1 MFLHFSGIIQIKEKA
16 LLKARQMWTDYVWF
30 LDMDVYITEPD
41 LVNILLAENQ
51 PVIAPMLN
59 SLGRYSNY
67 WGGMSDQY
75 WYVRTDEYMDIL
87 DRKIKGCYSVPMV
100 HSCVLVN
107 LKIAETEQLTF
118 VPDKLQHS
126 DLPLDDIITFAVSVK
141 YAGLELTVCNEDIYG
156 FMTPPVVEK
165 ERIYLDKLR
174 LTSLK
179 LEVLTFQVAN

>member
-1 MFLHFSGIIQIKEKA
+1 
-16 LLKARQMWTDYVWF
+16 MWTDYVWF

-118 VPDKLQHS
+118 VPTNYS
-126 DLPLDDIITFAVSVK
+126 T
-141 YAGLELTVCNEDIYG
+141 
-156 FMTPPVVEK
+156 
-165 ERIYLDKLR
+165 
-174 LTSLK
+174 
-179 LEVLTFQVAN
+179 LTFLWMTSSPLLCLSNTLDWS